1 MSANMDEF
9 IDAPNVDALGNFKK
23 SELLALAQ
31 KLGLDELKGTM
42 RKNEICRN
50 IAEYYVEEEIFSETD
65 VEYFPVKK
73 SNTDQ
78 EEREKDRQ
86 AELKLQLQLKQLELE
101 AQERQ
106 RLADLEQK
114 RLEIE
119 AKEKEEIRLA
129 DLEQKR

>member
-9 IDAPNVDALGNFKK
+9 IDAPNVDALGNFKNF
-23 SELLALAQ
+23 ELLALAQ
-31 KLGLDELKGTM
+31 KLDLDELKGTM

-65 VEYFPVKK
+65 VQYFPVKK
-73 SNTDQ
+73 SNSDQ

-106 RLADLEQK
+106 GLAD
-114 RLEIE
+114 R
-119 AKEKEEIRLA
+119 EKTFR
-129 DLEQKR
+129 DRG

>member
-50 IAEYYVEEEIFSETD
+50 IVEYYVEEEIFSETG

-73 SNTDQ
+73 SNSDQ
-78 EEREKDRQ
+78 EERKKDRQ
-86 AELKLQLQLKQLELE
+86 AEFDV
-101 AQERQ
+101 
-106 RLADLEQK
+106 RLT
-114 RLEIE
+114 
-119 AKEKEEIRLA
+119 IRFS
-129 DLEQKR
+129 

>member
-65 VEYFPVKK
+65 VEYFTVKK
-73 SNTDQ
+73 SNSDQ
-78 EEREKDRQ
+78 EERGKDRQ

-101 AQERQ
+101 EAQERQ
-106 RLADLEQK
+106 RG
-114 RLEIE
+114 
-119 AKEKEEIRLA
+119 
-129 DLEQKR
+129 